1 MKTTRICKGFLVL
14 GLFCSSSSP
23 GRGCG
28 SPGDRAGC
36 GQEEEGAGE
45 GQEEPGLPLPAQ
57 PRARAG
63 CWGTGGEPAEGVQRL
78 KSSQLPFS
86 TRFCSASSE
95 FRHLHSA
102 LSFQNNV
109 GVPDIELCKQVC
121 SQLREELLLPP
132 LLHPSLGS
140 DVPASRGITPAHFSQ
155 GFPLPKSHWMAVSYK
170 PMEIISWLFP
180 FMATH
185 LLFPASFD
193 IKRQILSHSHQKQE
207 GRPVSPTLGFWLK
220 LLEKKLM
227 ERATWF

>member
-1 MKTTRICKGFLVL
+1 M
-14 GLFCSSSSP
+14 
-23 GRGCG
+23 
-28 SPGDRAGC
+28 
-36 GQEEEGAGE
+36 QEEEEEEGAGG

-63 CWGTGGEPAEGVQRL
+63 WWGTGRERAEGVWRL

-132 LLHPSLGS
+132 CSIPALAQMCWPPEESHQHIFHKVSPSQN
-140 DVPASRGITPAHFSQ
+140 PI
-155 GFPLPKSHWMAVSYK
+155 
-170 PMEIISWLFP
+170 EWLF
-180 FMATH
+180 
-185 LLFPASFD
+185 L
-193 IKRQILSHSHQKQE
+193 INQWR
-207 GRPVSPTLGFWLK
+207 
-220 LLEKKLM
+220 
-227 ERATWF
+227 